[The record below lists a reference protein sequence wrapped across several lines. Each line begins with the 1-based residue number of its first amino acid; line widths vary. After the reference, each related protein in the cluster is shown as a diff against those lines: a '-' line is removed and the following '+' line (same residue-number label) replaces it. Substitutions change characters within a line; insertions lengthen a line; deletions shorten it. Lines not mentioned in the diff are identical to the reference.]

1 METILDTAKIIGT
14 ALAEFVLM
22 IYFCKQYIDKNSDRI
37 NIGKGVK
44 EQSEISKEII
54 DTMDYY
60 KELLHAD
67 RILLFEFHNGQH
79 YSNYRSALKMSVSHE
94 VYKASLSSVRE
105 KCSGLPIAVM
115 PHFVAAITND
125 GQTFCRDLE
134 DIKGKMGSSYE
145 FKKSLGI
152 KSFYDVA
159 IRDAEGNTIGFVA
172 VQWNTVMPDDIDTQN
187 ILKLA
192 GYLESSIKKLVQSDR
207 KNKREKVSLFK

>member
-1 METILDTAKIIGT
+1 METILETAKVIGT
-14 ALAEFVLM
+14 AIAEFILM
-22 IYFCKQYIDKNSDRI
+22 IYFCKQYIDKNSNRI

-60 KELLHAD
+60 KEILNAD

-79 YSNYRSALKMSVSHE
+79 YSSYRSALKMSVSHE

-115 PHFVAAITND
+115 PHFVAAITNE
-125 GQTFCRDLE
+125 GSAFCNDIE
-134 DIKGKMGSSYE
+134 EIKGRMGSSYE

-152 KSFYDVA
+152 QSFYDVA
-159 IRDAEGNTIGFVA
+159 IKDAEGNIIGFVA
-172 VQWNTVMPDDIDTQN
+172 VQWNTTMPEDIDTQN
-187 ILKLA
+187 IIKLA
-192 GYLESSIKKLVQSDR
+192 GYLESSVKKLTKSDR
-207 KNKREKVSLFK
+207 MAKDKNFNFFK

>member
-1 METILDTAKIIGT
+1 METILETAKIIGT
-14 ALAEFVLM
+14 AIAEFILM

-37 NIGKGVK
+37 NIGEGVK
-44 EQSEISKEII
+44 EQSAISKEII

-60 KELLHAD
+60 KEMLNAD

-94 VYKASLSSVRE
+94 VYKASLTSVRD

-115 PHFVAAITND
+115 PHFVAAITSE
-125 GQTFCRDLE
+125 GCASCKDLE

-152 KSFYDVA
+152 QSFYDVA
-159 IRDAEGNTIGFVA
+159 IRDIEGNIIGFVA
-172 VQWNTVMPDDIDTQN
+172 VQWNNIVDEFDTQN

-192 GYLESSIKKLVQSDR
+192 GYLESSIKKLTRIDL
-207 KNKREKVSLFK
+207 KNKKKKNSVFR

>member
-1 METILDTAKIIGT
+1 METILETAKIIGT
-14 ALAEFVLM
+14 AIAEFILM

-37 NIGKGVK
+37 NIGEGVK
-44 EQSEISKEII
+44 EQSAISKEII

-60 KELLHAD
+60 KEMLNAD

-94 VYKASLSSVRE
+94 VYKASLTSVRD

-115 PHFVAAITND
+115 PHFVTAITTE
-125 GQTFCRDLE
+125 GCASCKDLE

-152 KSFYDVA
+152 QSFYDVA
-159 IRDAEGNTIGFVA
+159 IRDIEGNIIGFVA
-172 VQWNTVMPDDIDTQN
+172 VQWNNTMNEFDTQN

-192 GYLESSIKKLVQSDR
+192 GYLESSIKKLTRIDL
-207 KNKREKVSLFK
+207 KNKKKKNSVFR